1 MLDRYRNRHNSAQL
15 RTLGECP
22 PSPPAAATR
31 SLLLESRRAANRMP
45 LPPKPPA
52 LDVLGWA
59 APSTSSTS
67 EPTIPGAIVLSSDSA
82 FWELHEEVRT
92 LGKGSFGEVRL
103 VRIRSTGALVAVKI
117 IAKSGAPADECY
129 GAVDARN
136 EPTILME
143 VQRKFDSAPARI
155 GGRRRQ
161 RLGMTP
167 QPSLLQLQDALR
179 APAVDAAMPLPLSP
193 AAGLTHHPRHRR
205 TVSLGKD
212 MDVAAAT
219 RPQTLPYRRNAQKG
233 KARPSAMSLWELQEA
248 LGEQGASG
256 SCQEDAMD
264 TMASTAEPEATQQQ
278 HHQQQQLQ
286 QQQQQQLQQQGVV
299 SVGEDGDGDGGE
311 GGGAPEEGEEG
322 EGEGEDDSVR
332 LLEVYDSPA
341 TLFMVMRAELGGDLE
356 SRSLS
361 PQPSQPYSALLNPP
375 LSPPQ
380 PSSALL
386 SPPQPSPSSLA
397 LGPRPKPS
405 PLPHPQPAAPTLTSG
420 SPRYRAACVPRTR
433 RACTRRPSYERSS
446 RCKPKAI
453 RTRRLAPLA
462 PALTLTIHPHLPTTR
477 PPSPGTPRG
486 WYTATSSRVTCCS
499 TSSKRAG
506 WATSDSP

>member
-1 MLDRYRNRHNSAQL
+1 
-15 RTLGECP
+15 
-22 PSPPAAATR
+22 
-31 SLLLESRRAANRMP
+31 MP

-52 LDVLGWA
+52 LDVPGWA

-67 EPTIPGAIVLSSDSA
+67 EPTIPGALVLSSDSD

-117 IAKSGAPADECY
+117 IAKSSTPAGECY

-136 EPTILME
+136 EPKILME

-167 QPSLLQLQDALR
+167 PPSLLQLQDALR
-179 APAVDAAMPLPLSP
+179 APAVDAAMPLPLVSLLSP
-193 AAGLTHHPRHRR
+193 AAGLRHHPRHRR

-212 MDVAAAT
+212 MDVAAGT
-219 RPQTLPYRRNAQKG
+219 RPQTLPGRRNTHKG

-256 SCQEDAMD
+256 SGQEEAV
-264 TMASTAEPEATQQQ
+264 ASTAEPEATQQQ
-278 HHQQQQLQ
+278 Q
-286 QQQQQQLQQQGVV
+286 QQQQQQQRRRQQQQGVV
-299 SVGEDGDGDGGE
+299 SVGEDGGE
-311 GGGAPEEGEEG
+311 GGGAPEEGEEEEG
-322 EGEGEDDSVR
+322 EGGSEGEDDSVR

-356 SRSLS
+356 SRSRL
-361 PQPSQPYSALLNPP
+361 P
-375 LSPPQ
+375 
-380 PSSALL
+380 SALL

-397 LGPRPKPS
+397 LSPRPKPS
-405 PLPHPQPAAPTLTSG
+405 PLPHPQPAAPTLASG
-420 SPRYRAACVPRTR
+420 SPRYRAACVPKTR

-453 RTRRLAPLA
+453 RTRRLAPVA
-462 PALTLTIHPHLPTTR
+462 PALTLTIRPHLPTTR

-486 WYTATSSRVTCCS
+486 WYTATSSRVTCC
-499 TSSKRAG
+499 
-506 WATSDSP
+506 

>member
-1 MLDRYRNRHNSAQL
+1 
-15 RTLGECP
+15 
-22 PSPPAAATR
+22 
-31 SLLLESRRAANRMP
+31 MP

-59 APSTSSTS
+59 APPTSSTS
-67 EPTIPGAIVLSSDSA
+67 EPTIPGAIVLSSDSD

-117 IAKSGAPADECY
+117 IAKSSAPADECY

-136 EPTILME
+136 EPKILME

-167 QPSLLQLQDALR
+167 PSSLLQLQDALR

-193 AAGLTHHPRHRR
+193 AAAGLRHHPGHRR

-212 MDVAAAT
+212 MDVAAGT
-219 RPQTLPYRRNAQKG
+219 RPQTLPGRRNTRKG
-233 KARPSAMSLWELQEA
+233 KAQPSAMSLWELQEA
-248 LGEQGASG
+248 LGEQGAAGS
-256 SCQEDAMD
+256 SCQEDA
-264 TMASTAEPEATQQQ
+264 MASTAEPEEAT
-278 HHQQQQLQ
+278 Q
-286 QQQQQQLQQQGVV
+286 QQQQQQQQGVV
-299 SVGEDGDGDGGE
+299 SMDEDGDGDGGE
-311 GGGAPEEGEEG
+311 GGGAPEEGEEE
-322 EGEGEDDSVR
+322 EGDGDGDGEDDSVR

-341 TLFMVMRAELGGDLE
+341 TLFMVMRAELGGDLQ
-356 SRSLS
+356 SRPLS
-361 PQPSQPYSALLNPP
+361 PQPSAV
-375 LSPPQ
+375 
-380 PSSALL
+380 LL

-397 LGPRPKPS
+397 LAPRPKLS
-405 PLPHPQPAAPTLTSG
+405 PLPHPQPAAPTLASG

-433 RACTRRPSYERSS
+433 RACTRRPSYGRSS

>member
-1 MLDRYRNRHNSAQL
+1 
-15 RTLGECP
+15 
-22 PSPPAAATR
+22 
-31 SLLLESRRAANRMP
+31 MP

-264 TMASTAEPEATQQQ
+264 STAEPEAA
-278 HHQQQQLQ
+278 Q
-286 QQQQQQLQQQGVV
+286 QQQQQQQQQGVV
-299 SVGEDGDGDGGE
+299 SVGEDGDGGE
-311 GGGAPEEGEEG
+311 GGGAPEEGEG

-361 PQPSQPYSALLNPP
+361 PQPSQPSQPSSVLLSPRPQASPSALALSPRPYPTPSPQLPPSPQARLATGPHVCRGRGAHARCGHLTSARADASRKAFKPDAEPHWHP
-375 LSPPQ
+375 LSP
-380 PSSALL
+380 
-386 SPPQPSPSSLA
+386 SPS
-397 LGPRPKPS
+397 
-405 PLPHPQPAAPTLTSG
+405 TLTSHLRAR
-420 SPRYRAACVPRTR
+420 PRQAR
-433 RACTRRPSYERSS
+433 RGG
-446 RCKPKAI
+446 
-453 RTRRLAPLA
+453 
-462 PALTLTIHPHLPTTR
+462 
-477 PPSPGTPRG
+477 GTP
-486 WYTATSSRVTCCS
+486 
-499 TSSKRAG
+499 
-506 WATSDSP
+506 